1 MVRIRTLAQEALSW
15 TFLEANQRLMWAS
28 VLEFDAVPIQE
39 LPPWFLE
46 RQNLT
51 RRDMGVDLLSLD
63 GRKAILCLTGKDE
76 AASHVAI
83 KRFIRTAGFVCKA
96 DEYLLV
102 TAGSCKLGKVSRR
115 WLQQHSAQLKT
126 LSPQNKFQPG
136 NALTAS
142 SVLEADRMA
151 DPSLRPCQQ
160 ACLDACARGARVIEM
175 ACGTGKTRVMRELA
189 KNFSGKVH
197 VM

>member
-1 MVRIRTLAQEALSW
+1 MLLHRHEQSKGNPTHIYVKHICTYRIYMCTNIYICISTENMCIHRYIYIYIGH
-15 TFLEANQRLMWAS
+15 TFGCSSQRHF
-28 VLEFDAVPIQE
+28 EFQ
-39 LPPWFLE
+39 
-46 RQNLT
+46 
-51 RRDMGVDLLSLD
+51 
-63 GRKAILCLTGKDE
+63 
-76 AASHVAI
+76 
-83 KRFIRTAGFVCKA
+83 A